1 MSASKSSIPPQQ
13 PSSSNRR
20 TFLKAGGVMTAVAL
34 GSTAIPAVVK
44 GQPTPVSHPLPAN
57 SSTTDSMPTRNL
69 GKTGYK
75 VGIFS
80 LGGQAA
86 LEKSNNE
93 ANAVSIIE
101 KALDLGVN
109 YIDTSSIYGG
119 PERWSEQYVGKVMK
133 HRRNDA
139 FLATKTKERTREG
152 SMRML

>member
-86 LEKSNNE
+86 L
-93 ANAVSIIE
+93 
-101 KALDLGVN
+101 
-109 YIDTSSIYGG
+109 
-119 PERWSEQYVGKVMK
+119 
-133 HRRNDA
+133 
-139 FLATKTKERTREG
+139 
-152 SMRML
+152 